1 MLRYTIQR
9 ILTFIPML
17 IAISLLSF
25 VISINAPGDP
35 VERLAKSAESEGSAQ
50 EQSGASKKIKAEL
63 RKKLGLDLPIFYLS
77 IADLSNI
84 DFSQVGETDENT
96 IRKSLDETQF
106 VLKWNT
112 EPTFITDGTVVPL
125 QTLTHDQALT
135 LMATSE
141 WSEPIP
147 VE

>member
-1 MLRYTIQR
+1 MSTR
-9 ILTFIPML
+9 IADTY
-17 IAISLLSF
+17 AI
-25 VISINAPGDP
+25 IN
-35 VERLAKSAESEGSAQ
+35 
-50 EQSGASKKIKAEL
+50 
-63 RKKLGLDLPIFYLS
+63 
-77 IADLSNI
+77 IADLGNI

-112 EPTFITDGTVVPL
+112 EPSFIADGSVTPL
-125 QTLTHDQALT
+125 QTLTHDEALT
-135 LMATSE
+135 LMASPS

>member
-1 MLRYTIQR
+1 MSTR
-9 ILTFIPML
+9 IADTY
-17 IAISLLSF
+17 AI
-25 VISINAPGDP
+25 IN
-35 VERLAKSAESEGSAQ
+35 
-50 EQSGASKKIKAEL
+50 
-63 RKKLGLDLPIFYLS
+63 
-77 IADLSNI
+77 IADLPSI

-112 EPTFITDGTVVPL
+112 EPTFITDGTVVPV
-125 QTLTHDQALT
+125 QTLTHEQALV
-135 LMATSE
+135 LMASAE

>member
-1 MLRYTIQR
+1 MSTR
-9 ILTFIPML
+9 IADTY
-17 IAISLLSF
+17 AI
-25 VISINAPGDP
+25 IN
-35 VERLAKSAESEGSAQ
+35 
-50 EQSGASKKIKAEL
+50 
-63 RKKLGLDLPIFYLS
+63 
-77 IADLSNI
+77 IADLGNI

>member
-1 MLRYTIQR
+1 MSTR
-9 ILTFIPML
+9 IADTY
-17 IAISLLSF
+17 AI
-25 VISINAPGDP
+25 IN
-35 VERLAKSAESEGSAQ
+35 
-50 EQSGASKKIKAEL
+50 
-63 RKKLGLDLPIFYLS
+63 
-77 IADLSNI
+77 IADLVNV
-84 DFSQVGETDENT
+84 DFAQVGETDENT

-112 EPTFITDGTVVPL
+112 EPSFIADGTVTPL
-125 QTLTHDQALT
+125 QTLTHDEALA

>member
-1 MLRYTIQR
+1 MSTR
-9 ILTFIPML
+9 IADTY
-17 IAISLLSF
+17 AI
-25 VISINAPGDP
+25 IN
-35 VERLAKSAESEGSAQ
+35 
-50 EQSGASKKIKAEL
+50 
-63 RKKLGLDLPIFYLS
+63 
-77 IADLSNI
+77 IADLGNI

-112 EPTFITDGTVVPL
+112 EPTFIADGTVVPL
-125 QTLTHDQALT
+125 QTLTHDEALA

-147 VE
+147 VEE

>member
-1 MLRYTIQR
+1 MSTR
-9 ILTFIPML
+9 IADTY
-17 IAISLLSF
+17 AI
-25 VISINAPGDP
+25 IN
-35 VERLAKSAESEGSAQ
+35 
-50 EQSGASKKIKAEL
+50 
-63 RKKLGLDLPIFYLS
+63 

-125 QTLTHDQALT
+125 QTLTHEQALT
-135 LMATSE
+135 LMQTAE

>member
-1 MLRYTIQR
+1 MSTR
-9 ILTFIPML
+9 IADTY
-17 IAISLLSF
+17 AI
-25 VISINAPGDP
+25 IN
-35 VERLAKSAESEGSAQ
+35 
-50 EQSGASKKIKAEL
+50 
-63 RKKLGLDLPIFYLS
+63 
-77 IADLSNI
+77 IADLGNI

-112 EPTFITDGTVVPL
+112 EPTFIADGTVVPL
-125 QTLTHDQALT
+125 QTLTHDEALT
-135 LMATSE
+135 LMASAE

>member
-1 MLRYTIQR
+1 MSTR
-9 ILTFIPML
+9 IADTY
-17 IAISLLSF
+17 AI
-25 VISINAPGDP
+25 I
-35 VERLAKSAESEGSAQ
+35 
-50 EQSGASKKIKAEL
+50 
-63 RKKLGLDLPIFYLS
+63 S

-84 DFSQVGETDENT
+84 DFLQVGETDENT

-125 QTLTHDQALT
+125 QTLTHEEALV
-135 LMATSE
+135 LMQTAE